1 MINKEK
7 YIFEYQNEV
16 SDKVYCANIYAYNLV
31 EAEESFKNKYKNC
44 IYISVKT
51 PIGGQYE
58 LSTTMPSSIYMENK
72 LWILL

>member
-7 YIFEYQNEV
+7 YIFEYQNN
-16 SDKVYCANIYAYNLV
+16 DKVYCANIYAYNLI
-31 EAEESFKNKYKNC
+31 EAEEAFKNKYKNC

-72 LWILL
+72 L